1 MAGAWG
7 TTLPSGTGSLEGLA
21 PLGRKAGLSLK
32 KKGARQVMALLVRPL
47 SITETPSFPGAAAED
62 RPGPWGGS
70 RGARLTSS
78 PSKCLIGAAL
88 GLPGQLLCPLC
99 PGGGST
105 ESHELMKGLL
115 RGHRSL
121 FMLPWLPGGGSGR
134 VLPSLSPKR
143 PADPPA
149 FGRGRAELG
158 TPKPGSSQEASRG
171 ALGQAGHPASTGAGH
186 ASAPSSSPQQRG
198 SISAPSGPQSSE
210 GLHKAPPCQR
220 PRAVPAPQPWPLPL
234 SHPLSRRP

>member
-1 MAGAWG
+1 M
-7 TTLPSGTGSLEGLA
+7 
-21 PLGRKAGLSLK
+21 
-32 KKGARQVMALLVRPL
+32 MALLVRPL

-88 GLPGQLLCPLC
+88 GLSGQLLCPLC

-134 VLPSLSPKR
+134 VLPGLSPKR
-143 PADPPA
+143 PVDPPA

-158 TPKPGSSQEASRG
+158 TPRPGSSQEASRG

-210 GLHKAPPCQR
+210 GLYKAPPCQR

-234 SHPLSRRP
+234 SPPLSRRP